1 MNPKDDPEFEL
12 ITFCW
17 TCGSTV
23 EIIHDSNY
31 PDRQFTVCHTCSEAL
46 DKLDDITSLK
56 DEAIMRYNEM
66 EKRYNKIAETISNI
80 RFALH

>member
-1 MNPKDDPEFEL
+1 MNPKDDTEFEL
-12 ITFCW
+12 ITLCW

-23 EIIHDSNY
+23 EIILDANY
-31 PDRQFTVCHTCSEAL
+31 PDRQFIKCPSCSEAL
-46 DKLDDITSLK
+46 NKLDDITSLK
-56 DEAIMRYNEM
+56 DEAIMRYSEM